1 MHGKDISIPEG
12 HEVTVYTN
20 SEYKLSSSKGAN
32 GKDLAGPSLHNSD
45 ILELEAAGFREQVI
59 MAKIKSSPG
68 TYNLATADLVK
79 LKTAGLSD
87 AVIGAMLAAPAH

>member
-1 MHGKDISIPEG
+1 
-12 HEVTVYTN
+12 
-20 SEYKLSSSKGAN
+20 
-32 GKDLAGPSLHNSD
+32 
-45 ILELEAAGFREQVI
+45 